1 MAHFRSKHYLSA
13 VYVFILLLTVNTA
26 FSQSDAQ
33 RIIDSLRSDNQ
44 ELAQTYMER
53 ITRTDASRLQCN
65 LLVNFNYIF
74 DYNTDLFNRENMQ
87 WVLDGFKDKGY
98 SWPSSC
104 DFRRQETE
112 SKCLIYGNDLSPNQA
127 NLLKEVFE
135 GLINCPIDNLNC
147 VNAHNHYLDAV
158 YTDTYLY
165 VVERFFSEA
174 NLADITRSSCEGF
187 NSWAQA
193 IARTHTGYFN
203 LGWGVFSDFQLASGS
218 RSLQKSLDSMQSI
231 VSIDESSLR
240 DEYNFQLENLADTD
254 SAGARAKYRMIVS
267 TLRSFTDN

>member
-1 MAHFRSKHYLSA
+1 MTYFRCKHYLSV
-13 VYVFILLLTVNTA
+13 VYVFVLLLTANTA

-33 RIIDSLRSDNQ
+33 RIVDALRSGNQ

-65 LLVNFNYIF
+65 LLINFNYVF
-74 DYNTDLFNRENMQ
+74 DYDTDLFNRENME
-87 WVLDGFKDKGY
+87 WALDGFKDKAY

-104 DFRRQETE
+104 FFREQETE

-135 GLINCPIDNLNC
+135 GLSNCPANNLNC

-165 VVERFFSEA
+165 VVERYFSET
-174 NLADITRSSCEGF
+174 NLSDITRSSCGGF
-187 NSWAQA
+187 NSWAEA
-193 IARTHTGYFN
+193 IVRTHMGYFN

-218 RSLQKSLDSMQSI
+218 TSLTKSLDGMQSI

-240 DEYNFQLENLADTD
+240 DEFDFQLENLSDTD
-254 SAGARAKYRMIVS
+254 SAGAREKYRMIIN
-267 TLRSFTDN
+267 TLMPFTDN